1 MTREERVDKQ
11 KLEESLK
18 YMHFNRFMMVRYLSA
33 AYFFVNAA
41 WALVAFSYQSWT
53 LYIPLVMIVLNLLSS
68 MEIAGKLQS
77 KTTDAPKTTFYFL
90 VQLTLNLLLGII
102 CFTPLAA
109 SVFPFVSAK
118 NARAIIT
125 MILLIGIFGA
135 IMVLNRLQ
143 AVKTNSDKY
152 YKVISAFKKNHIK
165 N

>member
-1 MTREERVDKQ
+1 MTREEKLDKQ

-33 AYFFVNAA
+33 AYFFVNGA
-41 WALVAFSYQSWT
+41 WALVAFSYQSWS
-53 LYIPLVMIVLNLLSS
+53 LYIALVMLVLNLLSS

-77 KTTDAPKTTFYFL
+77 KTTDTPKSTFYFL
-90 VQLTLNLLLGII
+90 VQLTLNLLLAVV
-102 CFTPLAA
+102 CLTPLATA
-109 SVFPFVSAK
+109 VFPFIGAK
-118 NARAIIT
+118 NARAIMII
-125 MILLIGIFGA
+125 ILLIGAIGA
-135 IMVLNRLQ
+135 LMVLRRLQ